1 MGSQK
6 SDTTEWRSKSYVH
19 FFLWSCYQ
27 VCQRAP
33 QHLLLN
39 TVLHYESS
47 LITHW
52 TLKKK
57 KSNFF
62 NLSSNVLN
70 LQFRFYLFPEK
81 PCQHSSTFQ
90 PPNDSLKLGK
100 QSNMKEPAI
109 FNKSHILHSYQPTGR
124 LLQLGLTSPALW
136 LRCRVRCCRCTSAL
150 VGLLLW
156 SGSRGSMKVVVRE
169 LWSTKNA

>member
-1 MGSQK
+1 MKLLSGMPKGSPTP
-6 SDTTEWRSKSYVH
+6 SLEH
-19 FFLWSCYQ
+19 CIALWIFSHH
-27 VCQRAP
+27 P
-33 QHLLLN
+33 LN
-39 TVLHYESS
+39 F
-47 LITHW
+47 
-52 TLKKK
+52 KKK

-62 NLSSNVLN
+62 NLSSNVLLLN